1 MKLIIHWIIIFVLF
15 QRRLELHRRRGRLWA
30 HLRRNKEE
38 ARRWTRLVEMFVTNG
53 LEIMDP
59 QPIYPALASL
69 TGSRT
74 QFLIKEK
81 KVFDV
86 FFSLCDV
93 ISRKPHFCVV
103 SMLMWQGRYYRSS
116 YMLYSSIIDLFAQV
130 ECQTYLLTFSDK

>member
-1 MKLIIHWIIIFVLF
+1 
-15 QRRLELHRRRGRLWA
+15 
-30 HLRRNKEE
+30 
-38 ARRWTRLVEMFVTNG
+38 MFVTNG

-93 ISRKPHFCVV
+93 ISRKPHFFVV
-103 SMLMWQGRYYRSS
+103 SMLMW
-116 YMLYSSIIDLFAQV
+116 
-130 ECQTYLLTFSDK
+130 